1 MKYSKHK
8 LGGRRVH
15 IFRPTK
21 KLRNS
26 NRLINIIFR
35 PNRKNVIQTN
45 SELIE
50 MDKPLYGSYKVEV
63 REFNNP
69 TRLTTR

>member
-35 PNRKNVIQTN
+35 PNRKEQVNI
-45 SELIE
+45 
-50 MDKPLYGSYKVEV
+50 PLSGSYKVKTEM
-63 REFNNP
+63 FDNP
-69 TRLTTR
+69 TRLTLG